1 MSQKF
6 SPNLNPSAKSFEV
19 PPDNSFHIRRR
30 KTFLVDKKQRIYK
43 KETNKRTSYVSLGTI
58 QGQRNSFQRRKS
70 SLMSIKDF
78 RDIEDEIKFTILEM
92 RRSCLWEIRRQS
104 MDVFNTFEQKDSKNE
119 KEQEMNTPLLKFID
133 NSFEEEGIT
142 KSFKRSKTSFLRKK
156 KTIRHNKNKNA
167 EKDNNEKDEDNKKSN
182 EIKNNEG
189 KKRYKSSKDILK
201 IDNKVTILPGD
212 KFRFIARGGII
223 MDSHNENESDEEPEP
238 DGIFINPE
246 TKFIFIFDA
255 FIALGSLYSLIYVP
269 YELAKYFC
277 FCTSSN
283 NFLNYFIYFLLDFLF
298 LMDLIIW
305 FFRGYYT
312 KEEEKLIKKKRLIF
326 YNYICGWLSTDFIA
340 ALPINA
346 LYLYYCKKG
355 PNKICYTYEKDNL
368 FNFLILIRYL
378 KAIKIFKV
386 TSRKRNQFVTYVME
400 YFSELSVLDNS
411 LDLIIKIS
419 SVILGLHIMSCLH
432 IFIGRHTFP
441 GWIYKNNFQ
450 DFSLLNLYMI
460 SLYYLIT
467 TMTTVGYGEIQ
478 MDSMVEVVFR
488 IILLAVGIICYS
500 WIISSISNGINKQ
513 SYASI
518 NFSNDCALLEN
529 IRRGHRELPYKVY
542 LAIKKYLEDKHFRQK
557 SFDKNLL
564 INNLPY
570 SLKNSLIF
578 SMYRK
583 QINNFH
589 FFKGISNTNFLVETL
604 SYFTPMTGKKN
615 DILIKEN
622 EIIEDIYFVSEGRL
636 ALEVPIDM
644 DNQEE
649 STNKYISDEFL
660 NFAFDFDYE
669 AYYNQVPQI
678 SNINGSNL
686 GESVIHTVIGTRRT
700 SFCNSMILKLR
711 EEKKKSENN
720 VYLKIHDI
728 HKNEDFGDIYMFFGK
743 RSPFALRVKTKRVK
757 LYAIK
762 KAHFTELCE
771 QYQNVLK
778 RIHKKKKHN
787 YKIIK
792 NILIKTVSKFCDTKG
807 IKIKEQYKSNVDK
820 AMKEFN
826 KKLIPFDLM
835 KNEEDDR
842 GIDEIDEQINNTIKE
857 FESEIS
863 NIASGINSKT
873 RKKKM
878 FGNLLKMN
886 TTTEDNEKRGKKI
899 NLYNTNIKGTTVEQ
913 DSKHSF
919 LEEIDSPPHD
929 THKFHYTES
938 INGNRRLFFNNKLK
952 NKKRFSLKKKKKKKN
967 IKTIIKS
974 NLGSNIHLKGYD
986 FDYSESD
993 ESVKT
998 VKISENCNESLE
1010 SGPKTINILPQSL
1023 INLLKTKIKY
1033 QNLLNERGSSS
1044 FVNDQIIL
1052 INKNDD
1058 LIDNNN
1064 YMSNNINS
1072 NIHNKFNINNIE
1084 NNSKNYNSNIR
1095 SNKMSSSTFTFSKL
1109 NNNYNNNN
1117 QTIKEEQEQEREQE
1131 ISNFS
1136 NKFDKISP
1144 SNRVLKSKMSI
1155 RDTVS
1160 PFTSKMFSKISKGK
1174 NKQKKNSIFFNNQ
1187 YNNFQKCSITNNNI
1201 LLKLNDDL
1209 LKKRYEFDSENLSST
1224 SADSFEIK
1232 SSYNNI
1238 NEASDWTYIKEKTFQ
1253 KDLLK
1258 YVKDYRKRKKGL
1270 VKRKNTRASVDMIKD
1285 ITNPMNYL
1293 SVENSIK
1300 SIKTKMSNYLS
1311 KQIRIIRG
1319 SNFGLARKNSYT
1331 QKIKSKR
1338 AKKELSINS
1347 AINNSSIFD
1356 SSQISLDNNNNK
1368 IRTSYNSLNEIE
1380 SPTPKAN
1387 NLSSKNEDSHREI
1400 KKIKDKFKSEVD
1412 DKKSYKYGSCF
1423 KTEKNNAIYT

>member
-1 MSQKF
+1 MSQKY
-6 SPNLNPSAKSFEV
+6 SLNKLSLKSVDPIPN
-19 PPDNSFHIRRR
+19 NSFQIRRR

-43 KETNKRTSYVSLGTI
+43 KDTNKRISHASLGTS
-58 QGQRNSFQRRKS
+58 QGQRNSFIRRKS

-92 RRSCLWEIRRQS
+92 RRSCLWELRRQS
-104 MDVFNTFEQKDSKNE
+104 MDLFNVFENKDSKNE
-119 KEQEMNTPLLKFID
+119 KEPEKFVPLLKFVD
-133 NSFEEEGIT
+133 DDEEGLHKRI
-142 KSFKRSKTSFLRKK
+142 KRSKTSVLHKK
-156 KTIRHNKNKNA
+156 RTIRHNKNKNE
-167 EKDNNEKDEDNKKSN
+167 EKKNNNENDEDNNKFN
-182 EIKNNEG
+182 EIKKNEE
-189 KKRYKSSKDILK
+189 KKKFKSSKDVLN
-201 IDNKVTILPGD
+201 IDEKKLSILPGD

-223 MDSHNENESDEEPEP
+223 IDSHNENESDEEPEP

-255 FIALGSLYSLIYVP
+255 FIALGSYYSLIYIP

-283 NFLNYFIYFLLDFLF
+283 NFINYFIYFFLDALF
-298 LMDLIIW
+298 LIDLIIW

-312 KEEEKLIKKKRLIF
+312 KEEEKLIKNKILIL
-326 YNYICGWLSTDFIA
+326 YNYVCGWLFTDFIA
-340 ALPINA
+340 ALPINV
-346 LYLYYCKKG
+346 LYLYYCKKN
-355 PNKICYTYEKDNL
+355 PNKICNTYEKDNL
-368 FNFLILIRYL
+368 FNFVILIRCL
-378 KAIKIFKV
+378 KAIKIFKAS
-386 TSRKRNQFVTYVME
+386 SRKRNQFVTYIME
-400 YFSELSVLDNS
+400 YISELSLLDNS

-419 SVILGLHIMSCLH
+419 SVILGLHIMSCVH

-441 GWIYKNNFQ
+441 GWIHKNNFQ
-450 DFSLLNLYMI
+450 DYSLLNLYMI

-518 NFSNDCALLEN
+518 NFSNDCALLES
-529 IRRGHRELPYKVY
+529 IRRGHRKLPYKVY
-542 LAIKKYLEDKHFRQK
+542 FAIKKYLEDKHFRQK

-564 INNLPY
+564 INSLPY

-604 SYFTPMTGKKN
+604 SYLTPITSKKN

-622 EIIEDIYFVSEGRL
+622 EIIEDIYFVCEGRL

-669 AYYNQVPQI
+669 ANYNQVPQI

-686 GESVIHTVIGTRRT
+686 GESVIHSIIGTRRT
-700 SFCNSMILKLR
+700 SFCNSMIIKLR

-762 KAHFTELCE
+762 KANFTELCE

-787 YKIIK
+787 YRIIK

-820 AMKEFN
+820 ALKEFN
-826 KKLIPFDLM
+826 KKLIPFDLI
-835 KNEEDDR
+835 KSEKDDQ
-842 GIDEIDEQINNTIKE
+842 GLDEIDEQINNTIKE

-878 FGNLLKMN
+878 FGNLLKMH
-886 TTTEDNEKRGKKI
+886 TTTEENDNKNQV
-899 NLYNTNIKGTTVEQ
+899 NLYNSHIKGTTIEQ

-919 LEEIDSPPHD
+919 LEEIDSPAPKRN
-929 THKFHYTES
+929 KFHYTDS
-938 INGNRRLFFNNKLK
+938 INGNKRLLFNNKLK
-952 NKKRFSLKKKKKKKN
+952 DKKRFSIKKAKKKKKKN
-967 IKTIIKS
+967 IKTIVKS
-974 NLGSNIHLKGYD
+974 NLGPNINLKGYD
-986 FDYSESD
+986 FDFSESD

-998 VKISENCNESLE
+998 VKISENGNESLE

-1044 FVNDQIIL
+1044 FFNEQII
-1052 INKNDD
+1052 IVNKNDN
-1058 LIDNNN
+1058 LIDDHKY

-1072 NIHNKFNINNIE
+1072 NIHNKFNINSNE
-1084 NNSKNYNSNIR
+1084 NTSKNYNSNIK

-1109 NNNYNNNN
+1109 ANN
-1117 QTIKEEQEQEREQE
+1117 QTIKEENEKE
-1131 ISNFS
+1131 ISNIS
-1136 NKFDKISP
+1136 NNKFEKVSP
-1144 SNRVLKSKMSI
+1144 TNRVLKSKMSI
-1155 RDTVS
+1155 RDTIS

-1201 LLKLNDDL
+1201 LLKLNEDL
-1209 LKKRYEFDSENLSST
+1209 LKKNYIFDSDNLSST

-1238 NEASDWTYIKEKTFQ
+1238 NEASEGAYIKEKNFQ

-1258 YVKDYRKRKKGL
+1258 YVRDYKKRKKTII
-1270 VKRKNTRASVDMIKD
+1270 KRKNTKASVDMLKVIK
-1285 ITNPMNYL
+1285 NPINYL
-1293 SVENSIK
+1293 TVENSIK
-1300 SIKTKMSNYLS
+1300 SVKKKMSNYLS
-1311 KQIRIIRG
+1311 RQIRLIKG
-1319 SNFGLARKNSYT
+1319 SNFGLKRKNSYT
-1331 QKIKSKR
+1331 QKIQSKKT
-1338 AKKELSINS
+1338 KKELSINS
-1347 AINNSSIFD
+1347 IINNSSLFS
-1356 SSQISLDNNNNK
+1356 SSQISLSNRNNK
-1368 IRTSYNSLNEIE
+1368 NNVRNSYNSLNEIE
-1380 SPTPKAN
+1380 SPLPRINKNNGKSKDGSPKQ
-1387 NLSSKNEDSHREI
+1387 I
-1400 KKIKDKFKSEVD
+1400 KKIKEKIEFD
-1412 DKKSYKYGSCF
+1412 DINSYKYGRHF
-1423 KTEKNNAIYT
+1423 QTEKNSAIYI